1 MAVAYTPV
9 YRAGGTQQVNSQKVV
24 GKVGKFNIGFRQEQL
39 TSHAGTVLLQDF
51 ARRLGVEHVLD
62 EELQVKVRE
71 RGYSESQAISGLV
84 YNLILGGAHLSD
96 LDVLRGDPGTQELLD
111 VETIL
116 APTTAGEFLRK
127 FDIGDVHDLQRVHL
141 RLQQRVRAHQQSP
154 TCTIDLDSSIYQQCS
169 TTKEGST
176 KAYNGEI
183 GYHPLLAF
191 WAEEGELLFSHLR
204 RGSAYTARN
213 ILWFL
218 RETCKRVPAT
228 PVKYLRADSGF
239 YSNGV
244 VEWCEAHGFLF
255 TITAE
260 QTAPLLAAITALSE
274 QSWHLLPDY
283 DLAEV
288 AELRYQPIGWTQ
300 PYRYVVKRELAVHKT
315 GELYWKYHATVT
327 NDEVRSARALVVWH
341 LQHAAME
348 NAIKEHKS
356 GFGLE
361 KLPTQ
366 KFHANW
372 AYLLIGQLAFNL
384 LAWFKRLVLPPA
396 YHQATI
402 KTIRHHL
409 VNWAGKLV
417 HTARRCFLMLSDRYR
432 YQAVWRFAIER
443 LAHLPFG

>member
-1 MAVAYTPV
+1 MN
-9 YRAGGTQQVNSQKVV
+9 RAKVV

-51 ARRLGVEHVLD
+51 AQRLGVERVLD
-62 EELQVKVRE
+62 EELQVKTRE
-71 RGYSESQAISGLV
+71 RGYREGQASRGLI
-84 YNLILGGAHLSD
+84 YNLILGGSHLSD
-96 LDVLRGDPGTQELLD
+96 LEVLRGDPGTQELVD
-111 VETIL
+111 AETIL

-127 FDIGDVHDLQRVHL
+127 FDIGDVQDLQRVHL
-141 RLQQRVRAHQQSP
+141 RLQRQVRAHQQST
-154 TCTIDLDSSIYQQCS
+154 TCTIDLDSSIYGQCS

-176 KAYNGEI
+176 KAYNGET

-218 RETCKRVPAT
+218 RETVKRVPNTAK
-228 PVKYLRADSGF
+228 KYLRADSGF
-239 YSNGV
+239 YSHGV

-260 QTAPLLAAITALSE
+260 QTAPLLEAIVALPE
-274 QSWHLLPDY
+274 QSWHLLPEY

-288 AELRYQPIGWTQ
+288 AELRYQPTGWSQ
-300 PYRYVVKRELAVHKT
+300 PYRYVVKRELAVRKT

-327 NDEVRSARALVVWH
+327 NDEARSARALVVWH

-384 LAWFKRLVLPPA
+384 LAWFKRLILPPT
-396 YHQATI
+396 YHQATV
-402 KTIRHHL
+402 KTIRHRVL
-409 VNWAGKLV
+409 NLAGKIV
-417 HTARRCFLMLSDRYR
+417 HTARRWFLMLSDRYR
-432 YQAVWRFAIER
+432 YQAVWSFAIGR
-443 LAHLPFG
+443 LAHLQFG

>member
-1 MAVAYTPV
+1 MVVAYSPFSCE
-9 YRAGGTQQVNSQKVV
+9 GGTQQVNKPKVV
-24 GKVGKFNIGFRQEQL
+24 GKVGKFNICFRQEQL

-51 ARRLGVEHVLD
+51 ARRLGVERVLD
-62 EELQVKVRE
+62 EELRVKIRE
-71 RGYSESQAISGLV
+71 RGYREGQAISGLV
-84 YNLILGGAHLSD
+84 YNLIIGGAHLSD
-96 LDVLRGDPGTQELLD
+96 LEVLRGDPGTQELLD
-111 VETIL
+111 AETRL

-127 FDIGDVHDLQRVHL
+127 FDIGDVYDLQRVHL
-141 RLQQRVRAHQQSP
+141 RLQQRVRAHQPST
-154 TCTIDLDSSIYQQCS
+154 TCTIDLDSSIYEQCS

-213 ILWFL
+213 IVWFL
-218 RETCKRVPAT
+218 RETYKRVPT
-228 PVKYLRADSGF
+228 TSTKYLRADSGF
-239 YSNGV
+239 YSKSV
-244 VEWCEAHGFLF
+244 VEWCEAHRFTF

-260 QTAPLLAAITALSE
+260 QTAPLLAAIAALPE
-274 QSWHLLPDY
+274 QSWHLLPEY

-288 AELRYQPIGWTQ
+288 AELRYQPTGWIQ

-327 NDEVRSARALVVWH
+327 NDEVRSVRALVVWH

-396 YHQATI
+396 YQQATI

-409 VNWAGKLV
+409 LNLAGKIV

-432 YQAVWRFAIER
+432 YQAVWHFAIGR
-443 LAHLPFG
+443 LTHLQFG

>member
-1 MAVAYTPV
+1 
-9 YRAGGTQQVNSQKVV
+9 VNRQKVV

-39 TSHAGTVLLQDF
+39 SSHAGAVLLQDF
-51 ARRLGVEHVLD
+51 AQRLGVEQVLD
-62 EELQVKVRE
+62 EELQVKTRE
-71 RGYSESQAISGLV
+71 RGYSEGQAIGGLV
-84 YNLILGGAHLSD
+84 YNLILGGSHLSD
-96 LDVLRGDPGTQELLD
+96 LEVMRGDPGTQELLGA
-111 VETIL
+111 ETIL

-141 RLQQRVRAHQQSP
+141 RRQQRVRVHQQAIS
-154 TCTIDLDSSIYQQCS
+154 CTLDLDSSIYEQCS

-176 KAYNGEI
+176 KAYNGEV

-218 RETCKRVPAT
+218 RETYKRVPVTAA
-228 PVKYLRADSGF
+228 KSLRADSGF
-239 YSNGV
+239 YSKGGI
-244 VEWCEAHGFLF
+244 EWCEAQAFIF

-260 QTAPLLAAITALSE
+260 QTAPLLEAIAALPE
-274 QSWHLLPDY
+274 QSGHLLPEY

-288 AELRYQPIGWTQ
+288 AELRYQPTGWAHR
-300 PYRYVVKRELAVHKT
+300 YRYVVKRELAVRKT

-327 NDEVRSARALVVWH
+327 NDEVRSARALVIWH
-341 LQHAAME
+341 LQHATME

-361 KLPTQ
+361 KLPSQ

-372 AYLLIGQLAFNL
+372 AYLLIGPLAFNL
-384 LAWFKRLVLPPA
+384 LAWFKRLILPPA

-409 VNWAGKLV
+409 LNLAGKII
-417 HTARRCFLMLSDRYR
+417 HTARRCFLMISDHYR
-432 YQAVWRFAIER
+432 YQAVWRFAIGR
-443 LAHLPFG
+443 LAHLQFG

>member
-1 MAVAYTPV
+1 MVVVYTPFQ
-9 YRAGGTQQVNSQKVV
+9 RQGGTQQVNRQKVV
-24 GKVGKFNIGFRQEQL
+24 GKVGKFNICFRQEQL

-51 ARRLGVEHVLD
+51 AQRLGVEQVLD
-62 EELQVKVRE
+62 EELQVKERE
-71 RGYSESQAISGLV
+71 RGYSEGQAIKGLI

-96 LDVLRGDPGTQELLD
+96 LEVLRGDPGTQELLGT
-111 VETIL
+111 ETLL

-141 RLQQRVRAHQQSP
+141 RLQQRVRGHQQ
-154 TCTIDLDSSIYQQCS
+154 TKRCTIDLDSSIYEQCS
-169 TTKEGST
+169 TAKEGST
-176 KAYNGEI
+176 KAYNGAI

-213 ILWFL
+213 LLWFL
-218 RETCKRVPAT
+218 REMYKRVPDTAE
-228 PVKYLRADSGF
+228 KYLRADSGF
-239 YSNGV
+239 YSKSG

-260 QTAPLLAAITALSE
+260 QTAPLLAAIAALPE
-274 QSWHLLPDY
+274 QSWQLLPEY
-283 DLAEV
+283 ELSEV
-288 AELRYQPIGWTQ
+288 AELRYQPTGWAH
-300 PYRYVVKRELAVHKT
+300 PYRYVVKRELAVRKT

-341 LQHAAME
+341 LQHATME

-396 YHQATI
+396 YHQVTI

-409 VNWAGKLV
+409 LNLAGKIV
-417 HTARRCFLMLSDRYR
+417 HTARRCFVMLSDCYR
-432 YQAVWRFAIER
+432 YLTVWRFAIER
-443 LAHLPFG
+443 LAHLQFG

>member
-1 MAVAYTPV
+1 MVVAYAPCH
-9 YRAGGTQQVNSQKVV
+9 REGGTQQVNRQKVV

-39 TSHAGTVLLQDF
+39 ASHAGTVLVQDF
-51 ARRLGVEHVLD
+51 AQRLGVERVLD
-62 EELQVKVRE
+62 EELRGKTRE
-71 RGYSESQAISGLV
+71 RGYREGQAISGLV
-84 YNLILGGAHLSD
+84 YNMILGGTHLSD

-111 VETIL
+111 AETIL

-127 FDIGDVHDLQRVHL
+127 FDIGDVQDLQRVHL
-141 RLQQRVRAHQQSP
+141 RLQQRVRAHQQAA
-154 TCTIDLDSSIYQQCS
+154 TCTIDLDSSIYEQCS

-176 KAYNGEI
+176 KAYNGEV

-213 ILWFL
+213 IVWFL
-218 RETCKRVPAT
+218 RETFKRVPAT
-228 PVKYLRADSGF
+228 AVKQLRADSGF
-239 YSNGV
+239 YSKGV
-244 VEWCEAHGFLF
+244 VEWCEAHDFLF

-260 QTAPLLAAITALSE
+260 QTAPLLAAITALPE
-274 QSWHLLPDY
+274 QSWRPLPEY
-283 DLAEV
+283 ELAEV
-288 AELRYQPIGWTQ
+288 AELRYQPTGWTS
-300 PYRYVVKRELAVHKT
+300 PYRYVVKRELAVSKT

-327 NDEVRSARALVVWH
+327 NDEGRAARALVVWH

-384 LAWFKRLVLPPA
+384 LAWFKRLVLPSA
-396 YHQATI
+396 YHQATL

-409 VNWAGKLV
+409 LNLAGKIV

-432 YQAVWRFAIER
+432 YQPVWRFAIGR
-443 LAHLPFG
+443 LAHLQFG